1 MSTFVRFLLVGG
13 SATVV
18 QYLVLVALVRWW
30 GLGPVLASSVAYVIS
45 ALYNYVLSYAITFRS
60 SRAHV
65 SAIPRFAVVLLIGL
79 ALNAIVVW
87 FLADQLRVHYLV
99 AQVAATLVTLS
110 WNYFA
115 SLRWAF
121 AR

>member
-1 MSTFVRFLLVGG
+1 MTFLRFFLVGS
-13 SATVV
+13 SATAV
-18 QYLVLVALVRWW
+18 QYLVLVALVRWL
-30 GLGPVLASSVAYVIS
+30 GLAPVLASSCAYIIS
-45 ALYNYVLSYAITFRS
+45 AMYNYVLSHAFTFQS
-60 SRAHV
+60 GRAHV

-79 ALNAIVVW
+79 VLNASVVW
-87 FLADQLRVHYLV
+87 LFADQLRVHYLV

-110 WNYFA
+110 WNYLA

>member
-87 FLADQLRVHYLV
+87 LLADQLRVHYLV
-99 AQVAATLVTLS
+99 AQVAATLMTVI